1 MQKIGTKIK
10 ELREKRGLY
19 QQDLANELHVTKG
32 AVGMWET
39 NKRLPDLETINRIAD
54 FFNVSI
60 EWLTGENIEFD
71 ITPKELEDIAEIK
84 CPICGY
90 NYVHF
95 SKTMGVNFNN
105 AKSSGV
111 AIKFVCECE
120 HVFYYVFETYKGN
133 TYAIQTDGSTVV
145 KSIDEPIYENAPIPL
160 REFWNDDKYNILDEH
175 GRDIVDTVLEKEYQR
190 CKASQKHNVNIS
202 SYTQNIAAGTGSEG
216 FTKDKVNEVN
226 DFAKQV
232 AELEGNKS
240 E

>member
-1 MQKIGTKIK
+1 MKKIGTKIK
-10 ELREKRGLY
+10 KLREEKGLF
-19 QQDLANELHVTKG
+19 QQDLADELHVTKG

-39 NKRLPDLETINRIAD
+39 NKRVPDLETINKIAD

-71 ITPKELEDIAEIK
+71 ITPKEFEDAAEIK

-105 AKSSGV
+105 IKSSGV
-111 AIKFVCECE
+111 AIKFVCEAE

-133 TYAIQTDGSTVV
+133 TYAVKTDGSTVI
-145 KSIDEPIYENAPIPL
+145 KSIDEPIYENAPISVN
-160 REFWNDDKYNILDEH
+160 EIWNEEKYKNLDEH
-175 GRDIVDTVLEKEYQR
+175 GKDMVNTVLDKEYQR
-190 CKASQKHNVNIS
+190 CTKKNIKIS
-202 SYTQNIAAGTGSEG
+202 DYTQNIAAGTGGEG
-216 FTKDKVNEVN
+216 FTEDKVSEVN
-226 DFAKQV
+226 DFAKQI

>member
-1 MQKIGTKIK
+1 MQKIGAKIK
-10 ELREKRGLY
+10 ELREKHGLY

-39 NKRLPDLETINRIAD
+39 NKRVPDLETINRIAD

-90 NYVHF
+90 DYVHF
-95 SKTMGVNFNN
+95 SKTMGVNFNSE
-105 AKSSGV
+105 KSSGV
-111 AIKFVCECE
+111 AIKFVCESE

-145 KSIDEPIYENAPIPL
+145 KSIDELIYENAPVPL
-160 REFWNDDKYNILDEH
+160 REFWNEDKYKVLDEH
-175 GRDIVDTVLEKEYQR
+175 GKDMVDTVLDKEYQR
-190 CKASQKHNVNIS
+190 CKGLRKRDIDIS

-216 FTKDKVNEVN
+216 FTEDKVNEVN

>member
-10 ELREKRGLY
+10 ELREKSGLY

-39 NKRLPDLETINRIAD
+39 NKRVPDLETINRIAD

-190 CKASQKHNVNIS
+190 CKTSQKHNVNIS
-202 SYTQNIAAGTGSEG
+202 SYTQNIAAGTGGEG
-216 FTKDKVNEVN
+216 FTEDKVSEVN

>member
-39 NKRLPDLETINRIAD
+39 NKRVPDLETINRIAD

-71 ITPKELEDIAEIK
+71 ITPKELENIAEIK

-111 AIKFVCECE
+111 AIKFVGECE

-160 REFWNDDKYNILDEH
+160 REFWKDDKYNILDEH

-190 CKASQKHNVNIS
+190 CRTSQKHNVNIS
-202 SYTQNIAAGTGSEG
+202 SYTQNIAAGTGGEG
-216 FTKDKVNEVN
+216 FTEDKVNEVN